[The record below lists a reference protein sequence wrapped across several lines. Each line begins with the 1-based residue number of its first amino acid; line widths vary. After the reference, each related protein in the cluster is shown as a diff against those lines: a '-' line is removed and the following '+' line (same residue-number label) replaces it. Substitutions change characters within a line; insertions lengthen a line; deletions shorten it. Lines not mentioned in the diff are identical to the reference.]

1 MVSFK
6 ARHLAN
12 CQVMRMVLATWFDR
26 LKESSS
32 CKEIQFKKFFPLVK
46 ISCLPAENVN
56 ETPGAGLSKVFEGQS
71 QLRPFRTTLMWAIR
85 LHDQKYSFYREAPP
99 SFPSLPSPPLRP
111 PRLHQLNSSNKVE
124 LPKLC
129 ILLKLGSG
137 VQISAS
143 KKTAKSGRK

>member
-56 ETPGAGLSKVFEGQS
+56 EIPGAGLSKVFEGQS
-71 QLRPFRTTLMWAIR
+71 QLRPFRTIMWAIR
-85 LHDQKYSFYREAPP
+85 LHDQKYSFY
-99 SFPSLPSPPLRP
+99 
-111 PRLHQLNSSNKVE
+111 
-124 LPKLC
+124 
-129 ILLKLGSG
+129 
-137 VQISAS
+137 
-143 KKTAKSGRK
+143 